1 MATLRCQLLLCR
13 FMPTSRRIVQFADG
27 VPPPPGSKV
36 VYVDG
41 AFDLFHPGHVLALQV
56 STGPWW
62 LVGTLARMP
71 LNARACHGRA
81 ATALIAGLFAEGGAA
96 PLCKGLDRPLHK
108 CS

>member
-1 MATLRCQLLLCR
+1 M
-13 FMPTSRRIVQFADG
+13 QFADG

-62 LVGTLARMP
+62 LVETLARMP
-71 LNARACHGRA
+71 PDCRCMS
-81 ATALIAGLFAEGGAA
+81 
-96 PLCKGLDRPLHK
+96 RPRSG
-108 CS
+108 CTGCRTVC